1 MNRAA
6 SIFDSQMTIISAI
19 FGGPFL
25 SDVPTNML
33 SFLKVSA
40 RSMRLRCMETL
51 MATMDDDEI
60 REAAGEER
68 RDDKKEMEKREKRR
82 REKNRIDLHRRL

>member
-1 MNRAA
+1 M
-6 SIFDSQMTIISAI
+6 SIITIISAI
-19 FGGPFL
+19 FCGPFL
-25 SDVPTNML
+25 FDITTNML

-60 REAAGEER
+60 REAAGEEI

-82 REKNRIDLHRRL
+82 REKNRIDLYRRL